1 MLLPVLLLFFNVMLC
16 VNEFAIKSDI
26 LCGEKEKFKCET
38 VKTYITSVKKI
49 YIYIK
54 YYELWKKCR
63 KTTKILVEAEQ
74 NHFKMLVMCIFIQT
88 SIKGSFKVN
97 NT

>member
-1 MLLPVLLLFFNVMLC
+1 MLC

-26 LCGEKEKFKCET
+26 LCGEKEKFET
-38 VKTYITSVKKI
+38 VKIYITSVKN
-49 YIYIK
+49 IK

-63 KTTKILVEAEQ
+63 KTTRILVEAEQ
-74 NHFKMLVMCIFIQT
+74 NHFKMLVICIFIQT

>member
-1 MLLPVLLLFFNVMLC
+1 MLC

-26 LCGEKEKFKCET
+26 LLGEKEKFKCET
-38 VKTYITSVKKI
+38 VKIYITSVKN
-49 YIYIK
+49 IK

-63 KTTKILVEAEQ
+63 KTRRILVEAEQ
-74 NHFKMLVMCIFIQT
+74 NHFKMLVICIFIQT